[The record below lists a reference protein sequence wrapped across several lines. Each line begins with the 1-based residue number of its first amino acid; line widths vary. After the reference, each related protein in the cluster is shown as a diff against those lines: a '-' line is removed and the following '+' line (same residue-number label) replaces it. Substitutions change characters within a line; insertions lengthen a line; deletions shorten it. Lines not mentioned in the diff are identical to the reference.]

1 MKNFINHKWII
12 CAITIALAMVC
23 FCACTKTKIED
34 VPKEVSTRQE
44 EPAIKEPQITEVPQ
58 SPPLTENKR
67 EEQKEEQI
75 TLEQFQAIVD
85 AMMAE
90 ESSFFDRTKAE
101 EAFKKV
107 NETRRAN
114 GVAALAWEESLYDLA
129 CTRAEEIVTK
139 FSHERL
145 DGSYVGDVMI
155 RQMGAQGCGE
165 NIASNYQS
173 VTNLV
178 NGWMNSDGHRENLLN
193 TGFYAGAIACYCHNG
208 TCYWVN
214 LFWQ

>member
-1 MKNFINHKWII
+1 MEEKKERKAVAKKIFEPMMKEWEPIS
-12 CAITIALAMVC
+12 
-23 FCACTKTKIED
+23 
-34 VPKEVSTRQE
+34 PKMPEPELEEVAEEIVESEKVVEEIQE
-44 EPAIKEPQITEVPQ
+44 EIPETTDEI
-58 SPPLTENKR
+58 SL
-67 EEQKEEQI
+67 EE
-75 TLEQFQAIVD
+75 FQAIVD

-90 ESSFFDRTKAE
+90 AQKESVEETSSFFDRTKAE
-101 EAFKKV
+101 EAFEKV

-155 RQMGAQGCGE
+155 RQMGALGCGE

-193 TGFYAGAIACYCHNG
+193 TEFYAGAIACYCHNG